1 MSPTTTKPP
10 APKRPKVRVGRPSRD
25 RAGEVDDRILDAAF
39 QLFME
44 RGLEGT
50 SLDEIARVA
59 RASKPSI
66 YARFATKEALF
77 GAVILRTAGNV
88 RGGFDGPLATGGNAE
103 ERLVSLG
110 TGMLHRMLSGPSID
124 LMRLA
129 VAELKRLP
137 QLANVGRTARERGAQ
152 AISQVLKEIGQSQ
165 EMAGSPAFAPD
176 RLDATTHYFLD
187 LVISPFMLR
196 ALLHGDTIDVLR
208 PEIETHV
215 PRAVAFFL
223 SACR

>member
-1 MSPTTTKPP
+1 MDRIAEKNSRQ
-10 APKRPKVRVGRPSRD
+10 KRPKVRMGRPPRD

-39 QLFME
+39 RLFME
-44 RGLEGT
+44 SGLEGT

-77 GAVILRTAGNV
+77 GAVIMRAAGNA
-88 RGGFDGPLATGGNAE
+88 RGGFEGPIATGATVE
-103 ERLVSLG
+103 ERLTRLG
-110 TGMLHRMLSGPSID
+110 TGMLIRMLSGPSID

-129 VAELKRLP
+129 VAEMRRLP
-137 QLANVGRTARERGAQ
+137 QLADVGRTARERGAQ
-152 AISQVLKEIGQSQ
+152 AISQVLKEIAQSD
-165 EMAGSPAFAPD
+165 EMRGSAAFAPEQ
-176 RLDATTHYFLD
+176 LETTTLFFLD
-187 LVISPFMLR
+187 LVVSPFLLR
-196 ALLHGDTIDVLR
+196 SLLHGEKIELLR
-208 PEIETHV
+208 AEIESHV